1 MWDIFRNIIVAG
13 ISVIFLAWINKS
25 VKNSKRKEDDLGR
38 MIFTLTPIYK
48 WVGIICAMV
57 FIIIGISFMI
67 SEPEN
72 WFYAFVFFIL
82 LFGGGSIFLII
93 ISNKM
98 YFEMD
103 EEEIQFIG
111 SITSHTKLKW
121 EEVTVIKYSSWS
133 SSIVF
138 QNNIGVKV
146 RAHAHLVGINEI
158 IEMIEKKKGLTKKDI
173 KFPY

>member
-1 MWDIFRNIIVAG
+1 MESIIRNIIVAC
-13 ISVIFLAWINKS
+13 ISLLFLAWLNKS
-25 VKNSKRKEDDLGR
+25 AKKSKRKEDDLGR

-48 WVGIICAMV
+48 WVGIVCSII
-57 FIIIGISFMI
+57 FIVIGILFMI

-72 WFYAFVFFIL
+72 WFYIFVFFIL
-82 LFGGGSIFLII
+82 IFGGGSLFLVYTSKKI
-93 ISNKM
+93 

-103 EEEIQFIG
+103 NEEIQFKG

-121 EEVTVIKYSSWS
+121 EEITDIKFSGWS

-138 QNNIGVKV
+138 QNKKGIKV